1 MKKTFVFALV
11 SALILTGIIAI
22 YAVLSGDFSEVQARI
37 LITTVSVFFYSIIG
51 LCCNTL
57 MGGKYEKFGYL
68 GIIAS
73 VLGLLFAIYHTW
85 SAGNGFNVSEHIQL
99 RSSLFFIGLAFAH
112 ASLMLLISPKNA
124 FVAGAVW
131 IALACNLIFT
141 FIILIQILSFSGAT
155 MVQFQIILAIINVI
169 ATITAPL
176 VNRFS

>member
-1 MKKTFVFALV
+1 MRKTFVYALV
-11 SALILTGIIAI
+11 SALILTGIVAI
-22 YAVLSGDFSEVQARI
+22 YAVLSGDFSETQGRI

-73 VLGLLFAIYHTW
+73 IFGLLFAIYHTW
-85 SAGNGFNVSEHIQL
+85 TAGNGFQVFEHLQL

-112 ASLMLLISPKNA
+112 ASLMLLISPKNT

-131 IALACNLIFT
+131 IALACNLLFT
-141 FIILIQILSFSGAT
+141 LIILSQILSFNGAAV
-155 MVQFQIILAIINVI
+155 VQFQIILAIINVI
-169 ATITAPL
+169 ATISAPL
-176 VNRFS
+176 INRFS